1 MSNRDHLN
9 VLAIVNGDPLDN
21 AGARLRIAN
30 WVASLPAPNAPR
42 VSIQIRPKR
51 FKDLF
56 QAVSQWLIKSSAENR
71 DGSSSTSPV
80 VIVQKAFSLEMVALL
95 LWLRLRQVAV
105 VQDIC
110 DPPIKV
116 FNPEPMSKPFFAI
129 FYLSLISRYLVDHLT
144 VSSSVL
150 ARSFSD
156 AFVPVTYIP
165 DCIDDREPTGVVL
178 PEPMLHT
185 LVHPSSMGGPS
196 RPALKLLWFGNAARA
211 GSHTG
216 IDELYMA
223 TPVLLKLC
231 SRFEVSLDVCTL
243 LEADRL
249 EAFQTWM
256 ADISSLEIAYYPWS
270 LSVQNA
276 LLETCHYCFLPRLQ
290 SLATFYKSPNRVLLA
305 ACHGRRT
312 LSNIIAS
319 DDYED
324 LFVLMPSDL
333 AGAPSGFLPDEDRF
347 PLDQFPRAWSRMR
360 LCQQWCH
367 VLDQANVRRHQN
379 DKTTLGQHLLLRA
392 LLLGLSLFISL
403 FAFSKSMQKRSL
415 PKQLRKLP
423 SKDLLR
429 SPRRAWKRRRKR

>member
-1 MSNRDHLN
+1 LSNRDHLH

-30 WVASLPAPNAPR
+30 WVASLPAKSAPR

-51 FKDLF
+51 FQDLF
-56 QAVSQWLIKSSAENR
+56 QAVSQWLIKSSADHR
-71 DGSSSTSPV
+71 DASSSTSRV

-105 VQDIC
+105 VQDVC

-116 FNPEPMSKPFFAI
+116 FNPEPMSKSFFAI

-165 DCIDDREPTGVVL
+165 DCIDDRGPTGDVV

-185 LVHPSSMGGPS
+185 PVHPSSMGGPS
-196 RPALKLLWFGNAARA
+196 RPELKLLWFGNAARA
-211 GSHTG
+211 GSHSG

-223 TPVLLKLC
+223 TPLLLKLC
-231 SRFEVSLDVCTL
+231 SRFDVSLDVCTL
-243 LEADRL
+243 LEAERFAD
-249 EAFQTWM
+249 FQAWIVDM
-256 ADISSLEIAYYPWS
+256 SSLEIAYYPWS

-276 LLETCHYCFLPRLQ
+276 LLERCHYCFLPRLQ

-324 LFVLMPSDL
+324 LAVLMPSDL

-347 PLDQFPRAWSRMR
+347 SPDQFPLAWSRAS

-367 VLDQANVRRHQN
+367 VLHQANVRRHQN
-379 DKTTLGQHLLLRA
+379 DRTPLGQHLLLRV

-403 FAFSKSMQKRSL
+403 FAFSKSMQKRFL

-423 SKDLLR
+423 SKDFLR
-429 SPRRAWKRRRKR
+429 SSRRAWKRRRKR